1 MLLIGKQL
9 PKARKSTPAWPL
21 ATWGK
26 TGSGL
31 DAEHPSSPFEYAIIL
46 DMTIRAIEHIQLA
59 MPADEED
66 AARAF
71 YSGVLGLDEVP
82 KPPELAKRGGAWFEN
97 GSVRVHLGVEENF
110 RPAKKAH
117 PAFLVDDLDLLVTR
131 LNEAGVTNE
140 WDTKL
145 RGFERAYVSDPFG
158 NRIELMQPF

>member
-1 MLLIGKQL
+1 
-9 PKARKSTPAWPL
+9 
-21 ATWGK
+21 
-26 TGSGL
+26 
-31 DAEHPSSPFEYAIIL
+31 
-46 DMTIRAIEHIQLA
+46 MTIRAIEHIQLA